1 MIWRRHLFRLSTN
14 PRSSHHFKKSR
25 VCPDTPDPSFSTRAS
40 ASGSTLDTLVR
51 EFLREE
57 RVPTPWYII
66 VPEGKGRTV
75 WDATVLL
82 LILMSAISIPAKLAM
97 SGLLADGLHDGLL
110 VALIPHTVDHSQ
122 SRPLRSVHDSRLRY
136 FSRTS
141 TRRC

>member
-1 MIWRRHLFRLSTN
+1 MATNEAPSGMIWRRHLLFRLSTN
-14 PRSSHHFKKSR
+14 PRSSHSFKKSR

-75 WDATVLL
+75 WDVAERAAADPDVGHQHPG
-82 LILMSAISIPAKLAM
+82 PAR
-97 SGLLADGLHDGLL
+97 DE
-110 VALIPHTVDHSQ
+110 
-122 SRPLRSVHDSRLRY
+122 RPAG
-136 FSRTS
+136 
-141 TRRC
+141 

>member
-1 MIWRRHLFRLSTN
+1 MAKNGAPSGLIWRRHLLFRLPTN
-14 PRSSHHFKKSR
+14 PRSSHGFKKSR

-75 WDATVLL
+75 WDAAVLL

-97 SGLLADGLHDGLL
+97 SGLLADGLHDGIL
-110 VALIPHTVDHSQ
+110 VALVPHTVVQHC
-122 SRPLRSVHDSRLRY
+122 
-136 FSRTS
+136 RTFLVS
-141 TRRC
+141 SSEKCA